1 VNEILKKADESRT
14 TDDRLLLSQS
24 EDIVE
29 MIAKRAR
36 IKELAR
42 QRHLEVYTEFGVI
55 LVNVESR
62 RLRSYV
68 CSKI

>member
-1 VNEILKKADESRT
+1 MTEILKKADESRT

-29 MIAKRAR
+29 NIAKRAR

-42 QRHLEVYTEFGVI
+42 QRHLEVTPGVM
-55 LVNVESR
+55 
-62 RLRSYV
+62 
-68 CSKI
+68 